1 MSVAADNTPSCLL
14 SQLKRC
20 EQKQIQSLPSRDQK
34 FTNLKPKSILVNMT
48 EIKNET
54 EAAEKQE
61 ATTEPSINELK
72 IIRQVEYYF
81 GDFNLS
87 RDKFLKDLIKADDG
101 WVPMETMLKFQR
113 LAQISKDGAE
123 ILSSLKKSTAGLM
136 EIDEEKSRIRRS
148 PSVPLPEADVA
159 AQEQAK
165 KTVYVKG
172 FEKEKMSLDDL
183 LDFFNKFDHVVNVF
197 KRTWQD
203 KKSKERFFKGSVFI
217 TFKDRE
223 SAEKFMAIES
233 VKNPEGVELTRK
245 WQDDYNE
252 EKKNEFEAKKQKIHE
267 HKAGAKKVKEV
278 VEKSEGKEEAEE
290 ENRLP
295 KGAVLKLDKLNETT
309 TREMLREKLEKDFS
323 VTHTDI
329 AFIYFNKGD
338 PSASLRFKE
347 EGAAKKLKEK
357 IDASLV
363 KADGDD
369 AAEKKFEVNGAE
381 VEFSVLEGE
390 EETKFL
396 DKCLADMTENKN
408 KSRGGHKRRGG
419 FQGGRGGYSK
429 RARR

>member
-61 ATTEPSINELK
+61 PTTEPSINELK

-217 TFKDRE
+217 TFKD
-223 SAEKFMAIES
+223 
-233 VKNPEGVELTRK
+233 P
-245 WQDDYNE
+245 
-252 EKKNEFEAKKQKIHE
+252 
-267 HKAGAKKVKEV
+267 
-278 VEKSEGKEEAEE
+278 
-290 ENRLP
+290 
-295 KGAVLKLDKLNETT
+295 
-309 TREMLREKLEKDFS
+309 
-323 VTHTDI
+323 
-329 AFIYFNKGD
+329 
-338 PSASLRFKE
+338 ASLRL
-347 EGAAKKLKEK
+347 AASKVRHCNISFDRGTRVWL
-357 IDASLV
+357 DARRTRAENKPHRAV
-363 KADGDD
+363 HR
-369 AAEKKFEVNGAE
+369 AAEGLNELGALCERERIQLLIEAEDICKNMRKLTITNGHAGKTINSKMQE
-381 VEFSVLEGE
+381 ISWSPEFLTACAAINKQSDLEQISAWSSLE
-390 EETKFL
+390 
-396 DKCLADMTENKN
+396 
-408 KSRGGHKRRGG
+408 
-419 FQGGRGGYSK
+419 
-429 RARR
+429 

>member
-1 MSVAADNTPSCLL
+1 MSVAAVNTPSCLL

-20 EQKQIQSLPSRDQK
+20 DQKQIQSLPSRDQK

-245 WQDDYNE
+245 WQDDYN
-252 EKKNEFEAKKQKIHE
+252 
-267 HKAGAKKVKEV
+267 GRRRT
-278 VEKSEGKEEAEE
+278 SS
-290 ENRLP
+290 RP
-295 KGAVLKLDKLNETT
+295 RSRRSTS
-309 TREMLREKLEKDFS
+309 TRPALR
-323 VTHTDI
+323 
-329 AFIYFNKGD
+329 
-338 PSASLRFKE
+338 R
-347 EGAAKKLKEK
+347 
-357 IDASLV
+357 
-363 KADGDD
+363 
-369 AAEKKFEVNGAE
+369 
-381 VEFSVLEGE
+381 
-390 EETKFL
+390 
-396 DKCLADMTENKN
+396 
-408 KSRGGHKRRGG
+408 
-419 FQGGRGGYSK
+419 
-429 RARR
+429 